1 MQQADRLLP
10 NHPIIRNNLRQ
21 TQHLLELDRKLTACL
36 AGKDRP
42 NSPRQAADLATFC
55 GRYRER
61 YHAAARFSAK
71 AFRDDP
77 SLADDLQAAHRY
89 TAACWAVLAAA
100 GQGRDAA
107 ALAAAERTEL
117 WRQARAWLRADLDAW
132 RRRLTDGNPRDR
144 ADADAA
150 VHHWQRDPDLSSVRH
165 PWSLLRLP
173 AEERRHWQKLWADV
187 AALANRA
194 VGG

>member
-1 MQQADRLLP
+1 
-10 NHPIIRNNLRQ
+10 
-21 TQHLLELDRKLTACL
+21 
-36 AGKDRP
+36 
-42 NSPRQAADLATFC
+42 
-55 GRYRER
+55 
-61 YHAAARFSAK
+61 
-71 AFRDDP
+71 
-77 SLADDLQAAHRY
+77 LQAAHRY